1 MNTTGSEIDLDP
13 SLTLKILRIE
23 LNFMVLLLALYLNQE
38 RIT

>member
-13 SLTLKILRIE
+13 SLALKILRIE